1 MSIQSTAIAKDLV
14 NRMED
19 SSSQALTPSQKWQ
32 FWIDRGGTFTDV
44 VGKNPEGQLFTHKLL
59 SENPGQYKDA
69 AVAGIRYLLG
79 LTANHAI
86 TTELVSC
93 VKMVP
98 QWPPTRCSSAKASA
112 PYLSPPG
119 AFAML
124 CASLIKI
131 DLDCLTG
138 TLSCPSCCTAK

>member
-69 AVAGIRYLLG
+69 ALAGIRYLLG
-79 LTANHAI
+79 LSANHAV
-86 TTELVSC
+86 TPELVSC
-93 VKMVP
+93 VKMGNTVA
-98 QWPPTRCSSAKASA
+98 TNALLER
-112 PYLSPPG
+112 
-119 AFAML
+119 
-124 CASLIKI
+124 
-131 DLDCLTG
+131 
-138 TLSCPSCCTAK
+138 